1 MDLRQR
7 PKWFGPAI
15 VGGAIVL
22 IIVIS
27 VVAKH
32 GPAPVAVTTIAVKP
46 STLVNKLPE
55 NGTLSLPQTA
65 TIAAQTASTIE
76 RILVREGG
84 HVKAGDL
91 LMKLDDRAASA
102 KVSADEAAVAQAVA
116 TLRKAQQTAAV
127 AGDSNVQSVAQAQEN
142 LLAAQSQ
149 LQSDVNA
156 KREGQVSAAGFAS
169 LGLSGQSQL
178 AQQESQLK
186 DAETNLRTAKEQY
199 QGDVALYKMD
209 AIAHLQL
216 NRDQAAYEQAQAAYD
231 SALRQY
237 NLTKQQLHDSVGQ
250 QDAKIASDRHAVDSA
265 RAALSAAQIQAGQNT
280 AAVDVASAQA
290 GEASAAAQLQYDEE
304 QLADTDVRAPFD
316 GVVQTLGEVASP
328 LGGTA
333 DLSVGDQV
341 TPGQTLFTIAGSG
354 PMVVKAQ
361 VDEQDV
367 ISVRLGQ
374 HAFISG
380 EDFPGYSLVGT
391 VVRIAPVVVAQ
402 NQAGNSAKNVET
414 TIALGKTY
422 PFLRDGMSCDVDIVT
437 GKAANAL
444 VVPLSAIVDDGGKH
458 FAFVV
463 SGGAAKKT
471 QVTEGIKNDTDVAIV
486 KGLSSGDVVATTN
499 VSSLKDGSKVT
510 ATAAPS
516 PSPRSSAGP

>member
-7 PKWFGPAI
+7 PKWFGPALI
-15 VGGAIVL
+15 GGAIVL
-22 IIVIS
+22 VIVIS
-27 VVAKH
+27 IAVKH
-32 GPAPVAVTTIAVKP
+32 GPAPVAVTTVTVKP
-46 STLVNKLPE
+46 GSLVNKLPE

-76 RILVREGG
+76 RIVAREGKR
-84 HVKAGDL
+84 VRAGDL
-91 LMKLDDRAASA
+91 LMKLDDRAAAA
-102 KVSADEAAVAQAVA
+102 KVSADEAALAQAA
-116 TLRKAQQTAAV
+116 AALKKAQQTAAI

-156 KREGQVSAAGFAS
+156 RREGQVSAAGFAS

-199 QGDVALYKMD
+199 EGDLALYRMD
-209 AIAHLQL
+209 AIAHIQL
-216 NRDQAAYEQAQAAYD
+216 NRDQAAYEQAQSAYS
-231 SALRQY
+231 SALKQY
-237 NLTKQQLHDSVGQ
+237 NLTKQQLNDSVGQ
-250 QDAKIASDRHAVDSA
+250 QDAKIASDRHAVESA

-290 GEASAAAQLQYDEE
+290 GVASAQAQLQYDEE

-316 GVVQTLGEVASP
+316 GVVQTLGETTSP
-328 LGGTA
+328 LGGTS

-341 TPGQTLFTIAGSG
+341 TPGETLFTIAGTG

-361 VDEQDV
+361 VDEQDIIGV
-367 ISVRLGQ
+367 KLGQ
-374 HAFISG
+374 HAFITG

-391 VVRIAPVVVAQ
+391 VIRIAPVVVAQ
-402 NQAGNSAKNVET
+402 SQAGNAAKNVET
-414 TIALGKTY
+414 TIALAKTY
-422 PFLRDGMSCDVDIVT
+422 DFLRDGMSCDVDIVT
-437 GKAANAL
+437 GKASNAL
-444 VVPLSAIVDDGGKH
+444 VVPQSAIDDESAKH
-458 FAFVV
+458 YAYVIAN
-463 SGGAAKKT
+463 GAAKKT
-471 QVTEGIKNDTDVAIV
+471 QVWEGVKNDTDVAIT
-486 KGLSSGDVVATTN
+486 KGLKSGDVVATTN
-499 VSSLKDGSKVT
+499 VSSLKDGAKVN

-516 PSPRSSAGP
+516 PSPESSAGP

>member
-1 MDLRQR
+1 MDLKQR

-22 IIVIS
+22 IIIIS
-27 VVAKH
+27 VIAKH

-46 STLVNKLPE
+46 GTLVNKLPE

-84 HVKAGDL
+84 RVRAGDL

-102 KVSADEAAVAQAVA
+102 KVSADEAAVAQALA

-149 LQSDVNA
+149 LQSDINA

-178 AQQESQLK
+178 AQQVSQLK

-199 QGDVALYKMD
+199 DGDVALYKMD

-237 NLTKQQLHDSVGQ
+237 TLTKQQLNDSVGQ
-250 QDAKIASDRHAVDSA
+250 QDAKIAADRHAVDSA

-290 GEASAAAQLQYDEE
+290 GEASATAQLQYDEE
-304 QLADTDVRAPFD
+304 QLAETEVRSPFE
-316 GVVQTLGEVASP
+316 GVVQTLGNVTSP

-341 TPGQTLFTIAGSG
+341 TPGLTLFTIAGSG

-367 ISVRLGQ
+367 ISVKLGQ
-374 HAFISG
+374 HAFITG

-391 VVRIAPVVVAQ
+391 VIRIAPVVIAQ

-414 TIALGKTY
+414 TIALSKTY
-422 PFLRDGMSCDVDIVT
+422 SFLRDGMSCDVDIVT
-437 GKAANAL
+437 GKAPNSL
-444 VVPLSAIVDDGGKH
+444 IVPLSAIVDESSKH
-458 FAFVV
+458 YAYVV
-463 SGGAAKKT
+463 QNGSAKKT

-486 KGLSSGDVVATTN
+486 KGLKSGDVVATTN
-499 VSSLKDGSKVT
+499 VASLKDGSKVN
-510 ATAAPS
+510 ATAAS
-516 PSPRSSAGP
+516 PAPTGSGGP

>member
-7 PKWFGPAI
+7 PTWFGPAI
-15 VGGAIVL
+15 IGGAIV
-22 IIVIS
+22 IVIIIS
-27 VVAKH
+27 VAVKH
-32 GPAPVAVTTIAVKP
+32 GPAPVAVTTVTVKP
-46 STLVNKLPE
+46 ATLVNKLPE

-76 RILVREGG
+76 RIIVREGG
-84 HVKAGDL
+84 RVRAGEL

-102 KVSADEAAVAQAVA
+102 KVSADEAALAQAVA
-116 TLRKAQQTAAV
+116 TLRKSEQTAAV
-127 AGDSNVQSVAQAQEN
+127 SGDTNVQSVAQAQEN

-156 KREGQVSAAGFAS
+156 KREGQVSAAGFSS

-178 AQQESQLK
+178 AQQQSQLK

-199 QGDVALYKMD
+199 EGDVALYKMD

-216 NRDQAAYEQAQAAYD
+216 NRDQAAYEQAQAAYS

-237 NLTKQQLHDSVGQ
+237 SLTKQQLNDSVGQ
-250 QDAKIASDRHAVDSA
+250 QDAKIASDKHAVESA

-290 GEASAAAQLQYDEE
+290 GVSSAQAQLQYDQE
-304 QLADTDVRAPFD
+304 QLADTSVSAPFD
-316 GVVQTLGEVASP
+316 GVVQTLGETTSP
-328 LGGTA
+328 LGGTS

-361 VDEQDV
+361 VDEQDIIGV
-367 ISVRLGQ
+367 KVGQ
-374 HAFISG
+374 HAFITG

-391 VVRIAPVVVAQ
+391 VVRIAPVVVSQ
-402 NQAGNSAKNVET
+402 TQAGNSAKNVET

-422 PFLRDGMSCDVDIVT
+422 SFLRDGMSCDVDIVT
-437 GKAANAL
+437 GKASNAL
-444 VVPLSAIVDDGGKH
+444 VVPQSAIDDESGKH
-458 FAFVV
+458 YAFVV
-463 SGGAAKKT
+463 SGGIAKKT
-471 QVTEGIKNDTDVAIV
+471 QVSEGIKNDTDVAIT
-486 KGLSSGDVVATTN
+486 KGLKAGDVVATTN
-499 VSSLKDGSKVT
+499 VASLKDGSKVNG
-510 ATAAPS
+510 TAAAS
-516 PSPRSSAGP
+516 PSPGSSGGP

>member
-1 MDLRQR
+1 
-7 PKWFGPAI
+7 
-15 VGGAIVL
+15 VL
-22 IIVIS
+22 IIIIS
-27 VVAKH
+27 VIAKH

-46 STLVNKLPE
+46 GTLVNKLPE

-84 HVKAGDL
+84 RVRAGDL

-102 KVSADEAAVAQAVA
+102 KVSADDAAVAQALA

-127 AGDSNVQSVAQAQEN
+127 SGDSNVQSVAQAQEN
-142 LLAAQSQ
+142 LLSAQSQ
-149 LQSDVNA
+149 LQSDINA

-178 AQQESQLK
+178 AQQVSQLK
-186 DAETNLRTAKEQY
+186 DTETNLRTAKEQY
-199 QGDVALYKMD
+199 DGDVALYKMD

-237 NLTKQQLHDSVGQ
+237 TLTKQQLNDSVGQ
-250 QDAKIASDRHAVDSA
+250 QDAKIAADRHAVDSS

-290 GEASAAAQLQYDEE
+290 GEASASAQLQYDEE
-304 QLADTDVRAPFD
+304 QLAYTEVRAPFN
-316 GVVQTLGEVASP
+316 GVVQTLGNVTSP

-367 ISVRLGQ
+367 ISVKLGQ
-374 HAFISG
+374 HAFITG

-391 VVRIAPVVVAQ
+391 VVRIAPVVIAQ

-444 VVPLSAIVDDGGKH
+444 VVPLSAIVDDGAKH
-458 FAFVV
+458 YAFVIG
-463 SGGAAKKT
+463 SGTAKKT
-471 QVTEGIKNDTDVAIV
+471 QVTEGIKNDTDVAIA
-486 KGLSSGDVVATTN
+486 KGLKSGDVVATTN
-499 VSSLKDGSKVT
+499 ISSLKDGSKVS
-510 ATAAPS
+510 ATAAS
-516 PSPRSSAGP
+516 PAPTGSSGP

>member
-1 MDLRQR
+1 MEPRQR

-22 IIVIS
+22 IIIIS

-32 GPAPVAVTTIAVKP
+32 GPAPVDVTTITLKP
-46 STLVNKLPE
+46 GTLVNKLPE

-84 HVKAGDL
+84 RVRAGDL

-102 KVSADEAAVAQAVA
+102 KVSADEAAVAQALA
-116 TLRKAQQTAAV
+116 TLKKAQQTAAV

-142 LLAAQSQ
+142 LLSAQSQ

-178 AQQESQLK
+178 AQQQSQLK

-199 QGDVALYKMD
+199 DGDVALYKMD

-237 NLTKQQLHDSVGQ
+237 NLTKEQLNDSVGQ
-250 QDAKIASDRHAVDSA
+250 QDAKIAADHHAVESA

-316 GVVQTLGEVASP
+316 GVVQTLGNVTSP

-341 TPGQTLFTIAGSG
+341 TPGLTLFTIAGSG

-367 ISVRLGQ
+367 ISVKLGQ
-374 HAFISG
+374 HAFITG

-414 TIALGKTY
+414 TIALSKSY

-437 GKAANAL
+437 GKASGAL
-444 VVPLSAIVDDGGKH
+444 VVPLSAIVDDGAKH
-458 FAFVV
+458 FAFVIA
-463 SGGAAKKT
+463 GGAAKKT
-471 QVTEGIKNDTDVAIV
+471 QVTEGIKNDTDVAIT
-486 KGLSSGDVVATTN
+486 KGLKTGDVVATTN
-499 VSSLKDGSKVT
+499 VSSLKDGSKVK
-510 ATAAPS
+510 ATAAS
-516 PSPRSSAGP
+516 PAPTGSGGP

>member
-1 MDLRQR
+1 MDLKQR
-7 PKWFGPAI
+7 PKWLGPAI

-22 IIVIS
+22 IIIIS
-27 VVAKH
+27 VIAKH

-46 STLVNKLPE
+46 GTLVNKLPE

-84 HVKAGDL
+84 RVRAGDL
-91 LMKLDDRAASA
+91 LMKLDDRAAAA
-102 KVSADEAAVAQAVA
+102 KVSADEAAVAQALA
-116 TLRKAQQTAAV
+116 TLRKSQQTAAV

-149 LQSDVNA
+149 LQSDINA

-178 AQQESQLK
+178 AQQVSQLK

-199 QGDVALYKMD
+199 DGDVALYKMD

-237 NLTKQQLHDSVGQ
+237 TLTKQQLNDSVGQ
-250 QDAKIASDRHAVDSA
+250 QDAKIAADRHAVDSA

-290 GEASAAAQLQYDEE
+290 GEASATAQLQYDEE
-304 QLADTDVRAPFD
+304 QLAETEVRAPFE
-316 GVVQTLGEVASP
+316 GVVQTLGNVTSP

-341 TPGQTLFTIAGSG
+341 TPGLTLFTIAGSG

-367 ISVRLGQ
+367 ISVKLGQ
-374 HAFISG
+374 HAFITG

-391 VVRIAPVVVAQ
+391 VIRIAPVVIAQ

-414 TIALGKTY
+414 TIALSKTY
-422 PFLRDGMSCDVDIVT
+422 SFLRDGMSCDVDIVT
-437 GKAANAL
+437 GKALNTL
-444 VVPLSAIVDDGGKH
+444 VVPLSAIVDESSKH
-458 FAFVV
+458 YAYVV
-463 SGGAAKKT
+463 QNGSAKKT

-486 KGLSSGDVVATTN
+486 NGLKSGDVVATTN
-499 VSSLKDGSKVT
+499 VASLKDGSKVN
-510 ATAAPS
+510 ATAAS
-516 PSPRSSAGP
+516 PAPTGSGGP

>member
-1 MDLRQR
+1 M
-7 PKWFGPAI
+7 

-22 IIVIS
+22 IIIIS
-27 VVAKH
+27 VIAKH

-46 STLVNKLPE
+46 GTLVNKLPE

-84 HVKAGDL
+84 RVRAGDL

-102 KVSADEAAVAQAVA
+102 KVSADEAAVAQALA

-149 LQSDVNA
+149 LQSDINA

-178 AQQESQLK
+178 AQQVSQLK

-199 QGDVALYKMD
+199 DGDVALYKMD

-237 NLTKQQLHDSVGQ
+237 TLTKQQLNDSVGQ
-250 QDAKIASDRHAVDSA
+250 QDAKIAADRHAVDSA

-290 GEASAAAQLQYDEE
+290 GEASATAQLQYDEE
-304 QLADTDVRAPFD
+304 QLAETEVRAPFE
-316 GVVQTLGEVASP
+316 GVVQTLGNVTSP
-328 LGGTA
+328 LGGSA

-341 TPGQTLFTIAGSG
+341 TPGLTLFTIAGSG

-367 ISVRLGQ
+367 ISVKLGQ
-374 HAFISG
+374 HAFITG

-391 VVRIAPVVVAQ
+391 VIRIAPVVIAQ

-414 TIALGKTY
+414 TIALSKTY
-422 PFLRDGMSCDVDIVT
+422 SFLRDGMSCDVDIVT
-437 GKAANAL
+437 GKAPDTL
-444 VVPLSAIVDDGGKH
+444 VVPLSAIVDESSKH
-458 FAFVV
+458 FAYVIQNG
-463 SGGAAKKT
+463 SAKKT

-486 KGLSSGDVVATTN
+486 KGLKSGDVVASTN
-499 VSSLKDGSKVT
+499 VASLKDGSKVN
-510 ATAAPS
+510 ATAAS
-516 PSPRSSAGP
+516 PAPTGSGGP

>member
-1 MDLRQR
+1 MDPRQR
-7 PKWFGPAI
+7 PAWLGPAI
-15 VGGAIVL
+15 IGGAIL
-22 IIVIS
+22 IVIVLMI
-27 VVAKH
+27 VVKH
-32 GPAPVAVTTIAVKP
+32 GPAPVAVTTVTVKP
-46 STLVNKLPE
+46 STLLNKLPE

-76 RILVREGG
+76 RIIVREGG
-84 HVKAGDL
+84 HVDAGEL

-102 KVSADEAAVAQAVA
+102 KVSADQAALAQAIA
-116 TLRKAQQTAAV
+116 TLKKAEQTSAV
-127 AGDSNVQSVAQAQEN
+127 SGDTNVQSVAQAQEN

-199 QGDVALYKMD
+199 DGDVALYKMN

-216 NRDQAAYEQAQAAYD
+216 NRDQAAYEQAQAAYS
-231 SALRQY
+231 SAKRQY
-237 NLTKQQLHDSVGQ
+237 DLTKQQLNDSVGQ
-250 QDAKIASDRHAVDSA
+250 QDAKIASDRHAVESA

-290 GEASAAAQLQYDEE
+290 GVASAQAQLQYDQE
-304 QLADTDVRAPFD
+304 QLDDTDVRAPFD
-316 GVVQTLGEVASP
+316 GVVQTLGETTSP
-328 LGGTA
+328 LGGTS

-341 TPGQTLFTIAGSG
+341 TPGETLFTVAGSG

-361 VDEQDV
+361 VDEQDIIGV
-367 ISVRLGQ
+367 KLGQ
-374 HAFISG
+374 HAFITG

-391 VVRIAPVVVAQ
+391 VIRIAPVVISQ
-402 NQAGNSAKNVET
+402 TQAGNSAKNVET
-414 TIALGKTY
+414 TIALGKSY
-422 PFLRDGMSCDVDIVT
+422 AFLRDGMSCDVDLVT

-444 VVPLSAIVDDGGKH
+444 IVPLSAVDDESSKH
-458 FAFVV
+458 YVYVV
-463 SGGAAKKT
+463 SGGSAKKT
-471 QVTEGIKNDTDVAIV
+471 QVSEGVKNDTDVAIT
-486 KGLSSGDVVATTN
+486 KGLKSGDVVATTN
-499 VSSLKDGSKVT
+499 VSSLKDGSKVN
-510 ATAAPS
+510 ATAAAS
-516 PSPRSSAGP
+516 PSPASSGP